1 MANTFL
7 FANNAGSAL
16 AAPISNSATSISL
29 TSGTGAL
36 FPNPSSGQQFSLT
49 LTPVATGIPTE
60 IVYCTARS
68 GDTLTVIRGQEGTI
82 AQAFLAGDLAANF
95 VTAGQMAAM
104 LQTATLYPSRVVTTS
119 GVFVVTTADANGYV
133 NLNRTSGLSA
143 SSTTLPSNPQI
154 GQTYTIADLAAN
166 FQAYPVTVNAPAGMT
181 IATLN
186 SVTLNVN
193 RQTASFQYAG
203 SNVWSTNV

>member
-1 MANTFL
+1 M
-7 FANNAGSAL
+7 
-16 AAPISNSATSISL
+16 
-29 TSGTGAL
+29 
-36 FPNPSSGQQFSLT
+36 
-49 LTPVATGIPTE
+49 
-60 IVYCTARS
+60 
-68 GDTLTVIRGQEGTI
+68 
-82 AQAFLAGDLAANF
+82 
-95 VTAGQMAAM
+95 
-104 LQTATLYPSRVVTTS
+104 TTS
-119 GVFVVTTADANGYV
+119 GVFVMTTADANGYV